1 MSEPL
6 APGFDPVSYEEW
18 LEKATDGDA
27 SVEAVTHLDDGV
39 EAKWLYTSDD
49 ALAPDPAGLPLR
61 TPFTRAVRA
70 GRHWQVRQEN
80 ANPDRSRANSEILE
94 DLLGGTTEVSIL
106 FDRAARI
113 GAAPEDHAFLLGR
126 GDSGIAISTLS
137 DLSQVLDGVLL
148 EVARVALDAGSAFL
162 PAAAFLV
169 GIWEER
175 GLDPEDVLG
184 SFRADPIGSFAREGE
199 LPYSPE
205 EGLAYAAQ
213 LALESARTYPAVRA
227 LGVDT
232 SPYVDGGAT
241 PAWELAIA
249 LSTALEHLRAGDGIG
264 LEPAAVAR
272 TLEFTLTVGTDQF
285 LEMAKFRAARRL
297 WSRVLEECGVEPD
310 SRSSATYARTSSR
323 VMTWID
329 PWVNMIRTTTA
340 TFAAGAAGADGVS
353 VTPFDRPLG
362 EPTELGRRIARNTQ
376 TIVQDEASIGRTADP
391 LAGSWY
397 GESLT
402 DQLAEAAWERFQEVE
417 RTGGMVEALRSGAI
431 QTTLTEGAERFE
443 DELIHRDKVMTAVNE
458 FPILGDDGTEAE
470 PFDREPLARL
480 EADRLTES
488 DPVDCSALAGEDLD
502 GLLARAVELA
512 RAGARIDEMIYALD
526 GAPDEVDPITPRP
539 DAAPF
544 ERLRKVASDHESKTG
559 QTLQMFL
566 ACPGPIASHVSQA
579 NWAKSFF
586 ESGGITTVPSGPL
599 PDNAAQAEA
608 LSDGGFKVAA
618 VCAGKDIPPEDVADL
633 VAGLR
638 KAGAEFVYLA
648 RPAPGVE
655 EVAGADDVVR
665 DGVDMLITL
674 AGALGRLGVK

>member
-1 MSEPL
+1 
-6 APGFDPVSYEEW
+6 
-18 LEKATDGDA
+18 
-27 SVEAVTHLDDGV
+27 
-39 EAKWLYTSDD
+39 
-49 ALAPDPAGLPLR
+49 
-61 TPFTRAVRA
+61 
-70 GRHWQVRQEN
+70 
-80 ANPDRSRANSEILE
+80 
-94 DLLGGTTEVSIL
+94 
-106 FDRAARI
+106 
-113 GAAPEDHAFLLGR
+113 
-126 GDSGIAISTLS
+126 
-137 DLSQVLDGVLL
+137 SQVLDGVLL

-175 GLDPEDVLG
+175 GLDPKDVLG

-213 LALESARTYPAVRA
+213 LALESGRTYPAVRA

-249 LSTALEHLRAGDGIG
+249 LSTALEHLRAGDGVG
-264 LEPAAVAR
+264 LEPAAVAG

-323 VMTWID
+323 VLTWVD

-402 DQLAEAAWERFQEVE
+402 DQLAEAAWERFQEIE
-417 RTGGMVEALRSGAI
+417 RNGGMVETLRSGAI

-443 DELIHRDKVMTAVNE
+443 DELIHRDKVMAAVNE

-470 PFDREPLARL
+470 PFDREPLAKL
-480 EADRLTES
+480 EAARRPES
-488 DPVDCSALAGEDLD
+488 DPGPCSARAGEDLA
-502 GLLARAVELA
+502 GRLGRAVELA
-512 RAGARIDEMIYALD
+512 RAGARIDEM
-526 GAPDEVDPITPRP
+526 
-539 DAAPF
+539 
-544 ERLRKVASDHESKTG
+544 
-559 QTLQMFL
+559 
-566 ACPGPIASHVSQA
+566 
-579 NWAKSFF
+579 
-586 ESGGITTVPSGPL
+586 
-599 PDNAAQAEA
+599 
-608 LSDGGFKVAA
+608 
-618 VCAGKDIPPEDVADL
+618 
-633 VAGLR
+633 
-638 KAGAEFVYLA
+638 
-648 RPAPGVE
+648 
-655 EVAGADDVVR
+655 
-665 DGVDMLITL
+665 
-674 AGALGRLGVK
+674 